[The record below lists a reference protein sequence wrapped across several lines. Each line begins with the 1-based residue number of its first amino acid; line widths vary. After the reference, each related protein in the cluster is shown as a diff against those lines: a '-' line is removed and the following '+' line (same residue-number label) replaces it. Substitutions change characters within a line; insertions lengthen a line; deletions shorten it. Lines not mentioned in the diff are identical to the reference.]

1 MTAFENRRMLLFIV
15 KKGRVMRFA
24 IALGLTTFNLM
35 ACGENDKFHVAVFD
49 SVEASEYRLTGTLAN
64 LHLIRQRRP
73 LG

>member
-1 MTAFENRRMLLFIV
+1 
-15 KKGRVMRFA
+15 MRFA

-49 SVEASEYRLTGTLAN
+49 SVEASKYRLTGTLAN
-64 LHLIRQRRP
+64 LHLIRQRRS

>member
-1 MTAFENRRMLLFIV
+1 
-15 KKGRVMRFA
+15 MRFA
-24 IALGLTTFNLM
+24 ITLGLTTFNLK

-49 SVEASEYRLTGTLAN
+49 SVEASEYRFTGTLAN